1 MSPSRWPG
9 WFLPTLKDAR
19 TSLPAD
25 LVAGLTLAAI
35 GLPGS
40 MAAAQLV
47 GVAPT
52 LGLLAFVIGAV
63 VFALFGGHRIL
74 SVGPDS
80 SIAPMLAAGAGGSAL
95 TAGVGAQEVDSG
107 SLLLL
112 SLLVGAVLI
121 LIGLIRGGWITQF
134 LSRPVTVGLLAG
146 IGISIMV
153 SQLSTVL
160 GINEPTSE
168 SVPLQLLDIADSLD
182 EINPWAVGLALV
194 VLLLGAGISRISSR
208 LPGALVGLIVA
219 AVLTGAFTL
228 TDRGVE
234 TLEAAESVWRLPDF
248 AAVPWSSTLDLLP
261 SALVIVVLITV
272 QTGATEAA
280 TKQGHAT
287 LDRDLGAIGVASV
300 VAGGAGAFALNS
312 SPPRTRLVQDARG
325 RSQVAAIMAGTVV
338 LLVLFLGTGLLP
350 LLPAA
355 ALSAVLLQIA
365 FSLIR
370 FGELRRIA
378 RYSTPELMVALGTVV
393 LVCVLGI
400 VQGVAI
406 AALVTLLDRT
416 RREARPPVYRKG
428 LIPQSNH
435 WVPVDAGVDTV
446 QVPEVLVW
454 SVEAPIWYAD
464 ADFVIDKLHEE
475 LDAGDYSVVVLD
487 AAAISDLD
495 YTGVLAMGTLINHM
509 LDENIPVLLARATR
523 PAQQAL
529 RRAGL
534 LEKVKLH
541 PTVSDAVKNGT
552 EIAGLEAEFRAARGK
567 KKDLARLAE
576 EGLDRRELLDGVD
589 DPAEEVEDEVRPRDV
604 GQGDHRELRADS
616 EEPESDAGERDA
628 GERDRG
634 DS

>member
-1 MSPSRWPG
+1 MSSPRWPH
-9 WFLPTLKDAR
+9 WLLPTLKGAR
-19 TSLPAD
+19 TALSAD

-35 GLPGS
+35 ALPGS

-52 LGLLAFVIGAV
+52 LGLLAFTIGAF

-80 SIAPMLAAGAGGSAL
+80 SIAPMLAAGAAGSAL
-95 TAGVGAQEVDSG
+95 STGVGAQEVEPG

-112 SLLVGAVLI
+112 SLLVGVVLI
-121 LIGLIRGGWITQF
+121 IIGLIRGGWVTQF

-146 IGISIMV
+146 IGISIIV

-160 GINEPTSE
+160 GVNEPTND
-168 SVPLQLLDIADSLD
+168 SVPVQLLDIADSVD
-182 EINPWAVGLALV
+182 EINLWAVGLALV
-194 VLLLGAGISRISSR
+194 VLLLSAGLSRISSR
-208 LPGALVGLIVA
+208 LPGALVGLATA
-219 AVLTGAFTL
+219 AVLTAVFRL
-228 TDRGVE
+228 TERGVT
-234 TLEAAESVWRLPDF
+234 TLEAADSVWRLPDY
-248 AAVPWSSTLDLLP
+248 AAVPWASVPDLLP

-280 TKQGHAT
+280 TRQGHAT

-300 VAGGAGAFALNS
+300 VAGGAGAFALNA

-325 RSQVAAIMAGTVV
+325 RSQVAAIMAGTAV
-338 LLVLFLGTGLLP
+338 LLVLFFGTGLLP

-378 RYSTPELMVALGTVV
+378 RYSRLEFAVALGTVV

-400 VQGVAI
+400 VQGVAL

-435 WVPVDAGVDTV
+435 WVPMDAGVETV

-464 ADFVIDKLHEE
+464 ADFVIDRLHEE
-475 LDAGDYSVVVLD
+475 LDGGDYSVVVLD
-487 AAAISDLD
+487 GAAISDLD
-495 YTGVLAMGTLINHM
+495 YTGVLAMGTLIDH
-509 LDENIPVLLARATR
+509 LLAEDIPVLLARATR
-523 PAQQAL
+523 PTQRAL
-529 RRAGL
+529 QRAGL
-534 LEKVKLH
+534 AEKVKLH
-541 PTVSDAVKNGT
+541 ATVSDAVKEGA

-567 KKDLARLAE
+567 KKDLARLAA
-576 EGLDRRELLDGVD
+576 EGLDRKELLDGVD
-589 DPAEEVEDEVRPRDV
+589 DPAEELD
-604 GQGDHRELRADS
+604 GDAQPQDTGTDNHREL
-616 EEPESDAGERDA
+616 EPEPDPGQPAQRAPD
-628 GERDRG
+628 DR
-634 DS
+634 